1 MVAVVVGADRIRLFE
16 AWFSFGM
23 DKKFKIYGGYWMH
36 QDALPQMDDRAIGM
50 IGNSL
55 HYAAGLDTPE
65 NKAFVDAFAK
75 KHKRL
80 PSWFS
85 ESAYTASLWTRTAI
99 EQIKGNVE
107 DRAAFLKAMR
117 GSTIKAPRGTLKLD
131 DYDNPI
137 QNVYITRIQKIN
149 HPAVGPGADQRADQD
164 LRERLAV
171 LDLDARGVPEART
184 LQALSPHASI
194 AGGAARRRRPH
205 GAASCAA
212 AIAVSA
218 LMHSGILQAINGIS
232 FAALLFLL
240 ASGFT
245 LSFGLMR
252 VVNMAH
258 GAYYLLGGYIG
269 LSITRYTGSFALGV
283 LGGGLAIIPLGYLI
297 DRFLIRR
304 TGENHLAQ
312 VLLTVGIAFV
322 MGDVALKIWGGDNLK
337 VPTPIELR
345 GAIELPGGII
355 YPTYRFVLILFGIV
369 VGLSLWLLY
378 RKTQIG
384 AVVRAGVDDREIVS
398 AIGINIDRLFV
409 LVSALA
415 SFLAGMAGVVGGAFL
430 TLYPGAEWE
439 ILIYALVVVIF
450 GGLGSLEGAMIGALI
465 VGLLDAYGRWLL
477 PEFSY
482 FVLFGP
488 MAILL
493 LFRPRGIFG
502 REG

>member
-1 MVAVVVGADRIRLFE
+1 M
-16 AWFSFGM
+16 
-23 DKKFKIYGGYWMH
+23 
-36 QDALPQMDDRAIGM
+36 
-50 IGNSL
+50 NS
-55 HYAAGLDTPE
+55 
-65 NKAFVDAFAK
+65 
-75 KHKRL
+75 
-80 PSWFS
+80 
-85 ESAYTASLWTRTAI
+85 
-99 EQIKGNVE
+99 
-107 DRAAFLKAMR
+107 
-117 GSTIKAPRGTLKLD
+117 
-131 DYDNPI
+131 
-137 QNVYITRIQKIN
+137 
-149 HPAVGPGADQRADQD
+149 
-164 LRERLAV
+164 
-171 LDLDARGVPEART
+171 GV
-184 LQALSPHASI
+184 
-194 AGGAARRRRPH
+194 
-205 GAASCAA
+205 
-212 AIAVSA
+212 
-218 LMHSGILQAINGIS
+218 LQAINGVS

-269 LSITRYTGSFALGV
+269 LSITRYTGSFALGI
-283 LGGGLAIIPLGYLI
+283 LGGGLAIVPIGYLT
-297 DRFLIRR
+297 DRYLIRR

-312 VLLTVGIAFV
+312 VLLTVGVAFV
-322 MGDVALKIWGGDNLK
+322 MGDIALKIWGGDNLK

-345 GAIELPGGII
+345 GALELPGGIV
-355 YPTYRFVLILFGIV
+355 YPTYRLMLILFGLV
-369 VGLSLWLLY
+369 VCLSLWLLY

-398 AIGINIDRLFV
+398 ATGINIDRLFV

-415 SFLAGMAGVVGGAFL
+415 SFLAGVAGVVGGAFL

-439 ILIYALVVVIF
+439 ILVYALVVVIF

-493 LFRPRGIFG
+493 VLRPRGLFG
-502 REG
+502 REN